1 MSKRHNKSNS
11 SSDES
16 SSSSSEQIN
25 KKQKPDTYTHD
36 KDLPSLVVPKFAY
49 DGATRESIDKAKA
62 DVRKKRFFGDYEAE
76 VEAIKEARFRYDPLV
91 ALGAKEAE
99 ETPEEA
105 WNGYPKASQR
115 PEDPLF
121 ALDQKTGKMIV
132 KKEPDI
138 RQTTDLHMIP
148 SDGTVVLAGIR
159 RSGKSWALRCILYH
173 MRHLMSKGLVF
184 SATRFNGFWRR
195 HIPNAYIHEEFD
207 GDVLQAF
214 MDWRGKQV
222 EEFQRAF
229 GSDARDE
236 QNFFIILDDCVDQH
250 TRYDQVLILYAIGS
264 VSSTTFTSTTL
275 SLGLRSTTPLTKGSG
290 SLRLRTGPKAG
301 DPKRVCGCGGKGDM
315 LDSLIVPNTTS
326 SLFVYL
332 RAGSRSSSGFFTE
345 EGTTTR

>member
-1 MSKRHNKSNS
+1 MKRN
-11 SSDES
+11 DQS
-16 SSSSSEQIN
+16 SSSSSDSDSSSDDEKIN
-25 KKQKPDTYTHD
+25 KKHKDKKAKVDTFTHD
-36 KDLPSLVVPKFAY
+36 EQLTELIVPAFAY
-49 DGATRESIDKAKA
+49 DGTTREQIDKAKA
-62 DVRKKRFFGDYEAE
+62 DVRKKRFFKDYEDE

-91 ALGAKEAE
+91 ALGAKDAE

-105 WNGYPKASQR
+105 WNAYPKAAQR

-121 ALDQKTGKMIV
+121 SFDQKTGKMMV

-195 HIPNAYIHEEFD
+195 HIPNSYIHEEFD
-207 GDVLQAF
+207 GDVLQSF

-222 EEFQRAF
+222 EEYQRQF
-229 GSDARDE
+229 GPEARDE

-250 TRYDQVLILYAIGS
+250 TRYDQVLN
-264 VSSTTFTSTTL
+264 
-275 SLGLRSTTPLTKGSG
+275 PH
-290 SLRLRTGPKAG
+290 
-301 DPKRVCGCGGKGDM
+301 
-315 LDSLIVPNTTS
+315 
-326 SLFVYL
+326 
-332 RAGSRSSSGFFTE
+332 
-345 EGTTTR
+345 